1 MTLMALPCL
10 PVFLAHREP
19 SSTSLFC
26 SLGLVGGV
34 SQYWTTL
41 ALYYAPPAVVSPF
54 NYTAVIWGSGLGL
67 FVWADL
73 PTVPTIVGA
82 AIVTLTGLYL
92 LCHEASRA
100 IRHAPVSPP
109 RGSKSATHRVC
120 AR

>member
-41 ALYYAPPAVVSPF
+41 ALYYAPPAVISPF
-54 NYTAVIWGSGLGL
+54 NYSALIWGSGLGL